1 MLFVIWKPSGSP
13 STPLNAFV
21 TCTLPTF
28 RLYAF
33 TNAAAAVFPSSVT
46 FATAFVAFSS
56 LVAFPLIV
64 RLYPSASYPLS
75 VKVTS
80 VPTGTSSITHVYGSF
95 AFPVPLVLFPTVNT
109 VSLKLFL
116 IWKPSGSPSTPLN
129 AFVTCTLPTFRLYA
143 FTNAA
148 AAVFP
153 SSVTFATAFVA
164 FSSLVAFPLI
174 VRLYPSASYP
184 LSVKVTSVPTGT
196 SSITHVYGSFAFP
209 VPLVLFPTVNTVSLK
224 LFLIWKP
231 SGSFSKPLNAFVTC
245 TLPLAG
251 FSVFA
256 T

>member
-1 MLFVIWKPSGSP
+1 MNSAPTVSL
-13 STPLNAFV
+13 STTV
-21 TCTLPTF
+21 
-28 RLYAF
+28 AF
-33 TNAAAAVFPSSVT
+33 TIPASASV
-46 FATAFVAFSS
+46 VAFW
-56 LVAFPLIV
+56 LIV
-64 RLYPSASYPLS
+64 TSYPDTSYPLS